1 MGEFSKQTR
10 TALRV
15 YYERGLN
22 ALTLM
27 KEDRWDEANEVLKLR
42 KAAYHN
48 FVTAEF
54 LARQAGDPFND
65 DEWHTLGKLAREVN
79 RQLEVE
85 IQLCQQNAETML
97 IETRQKREAISKYHS
112 GIKDRSNFE
121 STI

>member
-1 MGEFSKQTR
+1 MGDFSKQTR

-15 YYERGLN
+15 YCERGMS

-27 KEDRWDEANEVLKLR
+27 KENRWDEANAILKLR

-48 FVTAEF
+48 FVAAEF
-54 LARQAGDPFND
+54 LARHAGDPLD
-65 DEWHTLGKLAREVN
+65 DPEWLALGKMAQDIN

-85 IQLCQQNAETML
+85 MQFWQQNAEALL

-121 STI
+121 NTI